1 LPDGTVIVKMKK
13 ISYGYVEAAHYWWK
27 DLSSTFHQG
36 GYGTSNKDKC
46 VYIKRKNGKVAICGA
61 TVDDCLFI
69 CTRHDT
75 WIKEQIALLKNKYH
89 KVTIEIGDNLGLVEM
104 QIDMNRDKKRVFLTQ
119 PKHVEHIINAFKVSK
134 GAPNPALAK
143 LMDDDDESPT
153 LADQKEFMSK
163 CAMLMYVSQWTYP
176 EIRPAVIKL
185 STKYNKATELD
196 YEKAVRVVEYI
207 YGSKDN
213 NCLMLAPKSLKLI
226 SYADASY
233 AEHVDGKSRSGGV
246 VGFVSETSC
255 NFDLWWQNPLEK
267 QSLLLKTELE
277 I

>member
-1 LPDGTVIVKMKK
+1 
-13 ISYGYVEAAHYWWK
+13 
-27 DLSSTFHQG
+27 
-36 GYGTSNKDKC
+36 
-46 VYIKRKNGKVAICGA
+46 
-61 TVDDCLFI
+61 
-69 CTRHDT
+69 
-75 WIKEQIALLKNKYH
+75 
-89 KVTIEIGDNLGLVEM
+89 
-104 QIDMNRDKKRVFLTQ
+104 
-119 PKHVEHIINAFKVSK
+119 
-134 GAPNPALAK
+134 
-143 LMDDDDESPT
+143 
-153 LADQKEFMSK
+153 MSK

-246 VGFVSETSC
+246 VGFESETSC